1 MKYGYYPGC
10 ILPVA
15 AKEYDISTREVFN
28 ALGVELVELEDW
40 SCCGASAIYNIDH
53 LLSFALPARDLALAE
68 KEGLDITTPCPVCYY
83 NLWKVNE
90 YTAEDPKLMDQVNR
104 ALKGTGLEY
113 KGTARVKHILD
124 VLANDVG
131 VERIAEKVVRPLNDI
146 KVVPY
151 YGCFILRPPRK
162 EPFDSVESPT
172 SMDRILKAI
181 GAEVIP
187 WDMKTKCCGG
197 TIIVTNEDVMTK
209 LAYGLLSEAK
219 ALDGDCISTPCPQC
233 NMILDSKQMDVERTY
248 NEKISMP
255 VVYFTQLIG
264 LALGIDP
271 RRLGFDLNIVPTE
284 KLVATLKIS

>member
-10 ILPVA
+10 ILPVS
-15 AKEYDISTREVFN
+15 AKEYDISTREVFD

-40 SCCGASAIYNIDH
+40 SCCGASAVYNIDH

-90 YTAEDPKLMDQVNR
+90 YTEDDPKLKAQINR
-104 ALKGTGLEY
+104 ALDGTGLEY
-113 KGTARVKHILD
+113 KGTSQVRHILD
-124 VLANDVG
+124 VLANDIG
-131 VERIAEKVVRPLNDI
+131 PERIAEKVVRPLEGI
-146 KVVPY
+146 KVIPY
-151 YGCFILRPPRK
+151 YGCFALRPPRK
-162 EPFDSVESPT
+162 EAFDSVENPT
-172 SMDRILKAI
+172 SMDKLLEAV
-181 GAEVIP
+181 GAEVVP

-197 TIIVTNEDVMTK
+197 TIILTNAEVMQK
-209 LAYGLLSEAK
+209 LSYDLLSEAK
-219 ALDGDCISTPCPQC
+219 ALGGDCISTPCPQC
-233 NMILDSKQMDVERTY
+233 NMILDSKQMDVEKAF

-271 RRLGFDLNIVPTE
+271 KRLGFDLNIVPTE
-284 KLVATLKIS
+284 KLVATLKIG

>member
-1 MKYGYYPGC
+1 M
-10 ILPVA
+10 
-15 AKEYDISTREVFN
+15 STQEVLG

-68 KEGLDITTPCPVCYY
+68 REGLDIITPCPVCYY
-83 NLWKVNE
+83 NLWKVTE
-90 YTAEDPKLMDQVNR
+90 YTRDDPKLMNRINR
-104 ALKGTGLEY
+104 ALDGTGLKY
-113 KGTARVKHILD
+113 KGQVQVKHVLD
-124 VLANDVG
+124 IVANEVG
-131 VERIAEKVVRPLNDI
+131 PERIAEKVVRPLDGI

-151 YGCFILRPPRK
+151 YGCFVLRPPRK
-162 EPFDSVESPT
+162 EPFDSIENPT
-172 SMDRILKAI
+172 SMDGILEAA
-181 GAEVIP
+181 GAEVVP

-197 TIIVTNEDVMTK
+197 TIILTNEDVMLK
-209 LAYGLLSEAK
+209 MAYDLLSEAK
-219 ALDGDCISTPCPQC
+219 ALGGTCISTPCPQC

-271 RRLGFDLNIVPTE
+271 RRLGLDLNIVPTE
-284 KLVATLKIS
+284 KLVATLKIG